1 MCHFA
6 SLVLTKDHA
15 YFGTTDSHEDII
27 KEHKLYEGA
36 GRVNILRV
44 EIVPPEDDASAPL
57 ETWTYHVDQ
66 GEMPKWYDA
75 ENDEKRARAALG
87 ASKIAPLNADY
98 RANLAPL
105 YADYEAKFAPLYAD
119 YRAELDS
126 LDADYRARDPLDAD
140 YRAKIV
146 PLYADYQAKRDLLDA
161 DYDAKIAPL
170 GADYQAKRAAIAA
183 RPW

>member
-98 RANLAPL
+98 RA
-105 YADYEAKFAPLYAD
+105 
-119 YRAELDS
+119 
-126 LDADYRARDPLDAD
+126 
-140 YRAKIV
+140 KIV